1 MPESLVT
8 HGFLIFW
15 EEALENLIRAILSE
29 VPMPA
34 PRKKISYQEF
44 LHREYEFFRAPLAP
58 EMDFYET
65 IRSGNLRKVRSL
77 LNEPFHEKKGLGVLS
92 SEPLQNLKYHLTI
105 TIAMVARFCIS
116 GGLSTSE
123 SYNLSDYYIRLA
135 DEAQTPEE
143 ISDIHNEMCIH
154 YTKQMLALQRSTIT
168 SKAVS
173 TCIDYIYEHLH
184 TRITL
189 ATLASVTNL
198 SAPYLSRLFKKE
210 TGYSVSEY
218 ILNKKLETAKS
229 MLSSS
234 DYSIAEI
241 SASLAFPSQSYFTN
255 VLKKDC
261 GLTPKQFRS
270 RNSRSIIRP

>member
-1 MPESLVT
+1 
-8 HGFLIFW
+8 
-15 EEALENLIRAILSE
+15 
-29 VPMPA
+29 
-34 PRKKISYQEF
+34 
-44 LHREYEFFRAPLAP
+44 
-58 EMDFYET
+58 
-65 IRSGNLRKVRSL
+65 
-77 LNEPFHEKKGLGVLS
+77 
-92 SEPLQNLKYHLTI
+92 
-105 TIAMVARFCIS
+105 
-116 GGLSTSE
+116 
-123 SYNLSDYYIRLA
+123 
-135 DEAQTPEE
+135 
-143 ISDIHNEMCIH
+143 
-154 YTKQMLALQRSTIT
+154 MLALQRSTIT

-210 TGYSVSEY
+210 IGYSVSEY

>member
-1 MPESLVT
+1 
-8 HGFLIFW
+8 
-15 EEALENLIRAILSE
+15 
-29 VPMPA
+29 MPA

-92 SEPLQNLKYHLTI
+92 KDPLLNLKYHLTI
-105 TIAMVARFCIS
+105 TTALVARFCIS
-116 GGLSTSE
+116 GGLSASE
-123 SYNLSDYYIRLA
+123 SYNISDYYIRLA

-143 ISDIHNEMCIH
+143 ISDIHNEMCLH
-154 YTKQMLALQRSTIT
+154 YTRQMLALQRSTIT

-189 ATLASVTNL
+189 ETLASVTNL

-261 GLTPKQFRS
+261 SMTPKQFRRSNTDNIS
-270 RNSRSIIRP
+270 RLNRRRD

>member
-1 MPESLVT
+1 
-8 HGFLIFW
+8 
-15 EEALENLIRAILSE
+15 
-29 VPMPA
+29 MPA

-65 IRSGNLRKVRSL
+65 IRSGNLRKVKGL
-77 LNEPFHEKKGLGVLS
+77 LSEPFHEKKGLGILS
-92 SEPLQNLKYHLTI
+92 DNPLQNLKYHLTI
-105 TIAMVARFCIS
+105 TVALVARFCIS
-116 GGLSTSE
+116 GGLSQSE
-123 SYNLSDYYIRLA
+123 AYNLSDYYIRQT
-135 DEAQTPEE
+135 DEARTPQE
-143 ISDIHNEMCIH
+143 ISDIHNEMCLH
-154 YTKQMLALQRSTIT
+154 YTRQMQTLQKSAIT
-168 SKAVS
+168 SKAVN
-173 TCIDYIYEHLH
+173 TCINYIYENLH

-210 TGYSVSEY
+210 TGYSISEY
-218 ILNKKLETAKS
+218 IQTKKLETAKS
-229 MLSSS
+229 MLASS

-261 GLTPKQFRS
+261 GMTPKEYRAS
-270 RNSRSIIRP
+270 NSGQILRRAKG